1 MSMLTITKVANTG
14 EQCWGIVLSNKD
26 NGPIL
31 RSEKGVGKGEVTS
44 IAKTL
49 KFEGPGAPV
58 VVEEKAGESDGPAWV
73 IEKTDR
79 GWVVRFTHVAATS
92 FDLLLKPEDAA
103 GPPKIAEE
111 AVEAVKTCLA
121 QAEIT
126 WDPPEAD
133 PAYEEKVTDETE
145 IQGLPGSGP
154 QLSAAMEE
162 KLGQFFNWRLTQVPV
177 LESPVL
183 LILNYSPSVGERP
196 LSIAF
201 DYGRGPKCWMTASAV
216 QKIGNDAP
224 SFHEKYKEFA
234 WEGRQFKPYSIQ
246 SLSASIFEDIDA
258 LREACRRLYRHV
270 VWEETP

>member
-1 MSMLTITKVANTG
+1 MSMLNITKVSNAG
-14 EQCWGIVLSNKD
+14 EQCWGIVLLDED
-26 NGPIL
+26 NVPIL
-31 RSEKGVGKGEVTS
+31 RSEKGVRKGEVTS

-73 IEKTDR
+73 IEKTDQ
-79 GWVVRFTHVAATS
+79 GWVVRFTLVTMTS

-111 AVEAVKTCLA
+111 AVETVKTCLA
-121 QAEIT
+121 QAEIK

-154 QLSAAMEE
+154 QLSVAMKE
-162 KLGQFFNWRLTQVPV
+162 KLDQFFNWKLKQVRV
-177 LESPVL
+177 LESLVL
-183 LILNYSPSVGERP
+183 LTLDYSPSVGERP

-201 DYGRGPKCWMTASAV
+201 DYGCGPKCWMTASKVREIAGV
-216 QKIGNDAP
+216 AP
-224 SFHEKYKEFA
+224 NPHEDYREFT
-234 WEGRQFKPYSIQ
+234 WEERQFKPYSIAP
-246 SLSASIFEDIDA
+246 LPTSIFEDIDT

-270 VWEETP
+270 VWE